1 MVPVIEAACPAAL
14 MAGLG
19 RPHRAPPPEPATAG
33 RAVRVPAVTGGT
45 DREEAIALPTG
56 LLTEGLVHGGD
67 ARRTTAD
74 WTSCPNRGT
83 TRTTGSVCRRARR
96 SRGPGGPS
104 GPSSSLP
111 LRYPKQPGSG
121 HNGGYGRRRPRGRK
135 QPRPPGLAKPR
146 RPRFHTAPTAVI
158 YSGKQEPRTAR
169 DPAGASTIVQICALS
184 SERQHEGDGA
194 GKHTRSRRRTWLTG
208 GAYPAEHRRP
218 LRTTNPIASPVATAA
233 TDDRGRGLANE
244 GPPDGLPANS
254 STWVYRT
261 SCRNE
266 RFCNP
271 PAPDPLLEPSGHV
284 PPVEFEQQYCLAQEA
299 PGYDGR
305 SQRISPLTNPGRF
318 KMMTRPC
325 IR

>member
-184 SERQHEGDGA
+184 SERQQIGALPGFVVGDLMWKALWKFVENEQRFPRRGGRVLCVHGAVSFHRARPCARPVCRPGRHEG
-194 GKHTRSRRRTWLTG
+194 SLE
-208 GAYPAEHRRP
+208 AYRQ
-218 LRTTNPIASPVATAA
+218 NCGSI
-233 TDDRGRGLANE
+233 
-244 GPPDGLPANS
+244 
-254 STWVYRT
+254 
-261 SCRNE
+261 
-266 RFCNP
+266 
-271 PAPDPLLEPSGHV
+271 
-284 PPVEFEQQYCLAQEA
+284 
-299 PGYDGR
+299 
-305 SQRISPLTNPGRF
+305 RISQPMFVDAMP
-318 KMMTRPC
+318 
-325 IR
+325 

>member
-184 SERQHEGDGA
+184 SERQHLYVLVGLYYLIREQKQRVVADRLDGTPKEA
-194 GKHTRSRRRTWLTG
+194 RNTKNAKVRDPSHGPCGFRGWDRMPDFTPFRRCGQIGSL
-208 GAYPAEHRRP
+208 
-218 LRTTNPIASPVATAA
+218 AA
-233 TDDRGRGLANE
+233 R
-244 GPPDGLPANS
+244 
-254 STWVYRT
+254 
-261 SCRNE
+261 
-266 RFCNP
+266 
-271 PAPDPLLEPSGHV
+271 
-284 PPVEFEQQYCLAQEA
+284 
-299 PGYDGR
+299 
-305 SQRISPLTNPGRF
+305 
-318 KMMTRPC
+318 
-325 IR
+325 

>member
-184 SERQHEGDGA
+184 SERQQLALVMLETKEAIENIDEILEVPGLG
-194 GKHTRSRRRTWLTG
+194 GVLILNQVRFYVNKGEKPVVQVVRQESRT
-208 GAYPAEHRRP
+208 P
-218 LRTTNPIASPVATAA
+218 
-233 TDDRGRGLANE
+233 
-244 GPPDGLPANS
+244 
-254 STWVYRT
+254 
-261 SCRNE
+261 NE
-266 RFCNP
+266 RLF
-271 PAPDPLLEPSGHV
+271 
-284 PPVEFEQQYCLAQEA
+284 
-299 PGYDGR
+299 R
-305 SQRISPLTNPGRF
+305 
-318 KMMTRPC
+318 
-325 IR
+325 

>member
-184 SERQHEGDGA
+184 SERQHRVHRTFSSAASALTRIDPRVASRKVDHGWPCQSGRVKGRACAYSGASAAWQVFGVVGA
-194 GKHTRSRRRTWLTG
+194 GRVQRTFASGCATVAPSVSGYSQSLRSAPPLTG
-208 GAYPAEHRRP
+208 R
-218 LRTTNPIASPVATAA
+218 
-233 TDDRGRGLANE
+233 
-244 GPPDGLPANS
+244 
-254 STWVYRT
+254 
-261 SCRNE
+261 
-266 RFCNP
+266 
-271 PAPDPLLEPSGHV
+271 
-284 PPVEFEQQYCLAQEA
+284 
-299 PGYDGR
+299 
-305 SQRISPLTNPGRF
+305 
-318 KMMTRPC
+318 
-325 IR
+325 

>member
-1 MVPVIEAACPAAL
+1 MGSLIPHAAAVGTLMVPVIEAACPAAL

-184 SERQHEGDGA
+184 SERQQRKLDRRGNRL
-194 GKHTRSRRRTWLTG
+194 RSHASLADTWL
-208 GAYPAEHRRP
+208 GARPALVMP
-218 LRTTNPIASPVATAA
+218 TPAA
-233 TDDRGRGLANE
+233 GAE
-244 GPPDGLPANS
+244 
-254 STWVYRT
+254 
-261 SCRNE
+261 
-266 RFCNP
+266 
-271 PAPDPLLEPSGHV
+271 
-284 PPVEFEQQYCLAQEA
+284 
-299 PGYDGR
+299 
-305 SQRISPLTNPGRF
+305 
-318 KMMTRPC
+318 
-325 IR
+325 

>member
-184 SERQHEGDGA
+184 SERQHCHRGQRHGPHTYLTFRTPEG
-194 GKHTRSRRRTWLTG
+194 RSSAL
-208 GAYPAEHRRP
+208 YVPAAELERFQQGV
-218 LRTTNPIASPVATAA
+218 AAWDQVWAVATQLAQLNREQIVRA
-233 TDDRGRGLANE
+233 RRARARRGRDAR
-244 GPPDGLPANS
+244 PA
-254 STWVYRT
+254 
-261 SCRNE
+261 
-266 RFCNP
+266 
-271 PAPDPLLEPSGHV
+271 
-284 PPVEFEQQYCLAQEA
+284 
-299 PGYDGR
+299 
-305 SQRISPLTNPGRF
+305 
-318 KMMTRPC
+318 
-325 IR
+325 

>member
-184 SERQHEGDGA
+184 SERQQRAPRRPSPSRTPAWFSSPSPLQIRRLVKGTLVSIHGIDGPIQA
-194 GKHTRSRRRTWLTG
+194 RRRRPRNRHGTTRSDCLT
-208 GAYPAEHRRP
+208 
-218 LRTTNPIASPVATAA
+218 
-233 TDDRGRGLANE
+233 
-244 GPPDGLPANS
+244 
-254 STWVYRT
+254 
-261 SCRNE
+261 
-266 RFCNP
+266 
-271 PAPDPLLEPSGHV
+271 
-284 PPVEFEQQYCLAQEA
+284 
-299 PGYDGR
+299 
-305 SQRISPLTNPGRF
+305 
-318 KMMTRPC
+318 
-325 IR
+325 

>member
-184 SERQHEGDGA
+184 SERQHEHLDVRVDARGQPGSLHQAVHRANPTVGDRLGLL
-194 GKHTRSRRRTWLTG
+194 GDLVTDGTRRQHGTVLIDPDRSVQPALDPSLFSGEGSSSGVVHLKSLSVGVRDSCLTTC
-208 GAYPAEHRRP
+208 
-218 LRTTNPIASPVATAA
+218 TT
-233 TDDRGRGLANE
+233 G
-244 GPPDGLPANS
+244 
-254 STWVYRT
+254 
-261 SCRNE
+261 
-266 RFCNP
+266 F
-271 PAPDPLLEPSGHV
+271 
-284 PPVEFEQQYCLAQEA
+284 
-299 PGYDGR
+299 
-305 SQRISPLTNPGRF
+305 SPLFT
-318 KMMTRPC
+318 
-325 IR
+325 